1 MSPLA
6 RRLKA
11 LGPAPL
17 PPSREVKFPAPSGGP
32 RTARRP
38 GQVLLCS
45 PGRRP
50 LDTNFCWPSGAALR
64 RGRRQ
69 RVTPGRVRPG
79 LSTRR
84 AACAP
89 AADGPLPA
97 LVVQRRLSA
106 RRSSASLNGPGTCG
120 CHLKPSI
127 RWSIMRSQ
135 LIHKNVCIL
144 YTRTPKRDTSPKKRI
159 ACEHPQCK
167 KGMVAIFTEINYS
180 RCVFRTTNLLASTS
194 TRPYGTDDL

>member
-17 PPSREVKFPAPSGGP
+17 PPSREVKFPAPSGG
-32 RTARRP
+32 RRIARRP

-50 LDTNFCWPSGAALR
+50 LGTNFCWPSGAALR

-106 RRSSASLNGPGTCG
+106 RRSSASLNGPGTCV
-120 CHLKPSI
+120 CVFVT
-127 RWSIMRSQ
+127 SQ
-135 LIHKNVCIL
+135 AVDPLEHNAI
-144 YTRTPKRDTSPKKRI
+144 PPEPKKGI

-167 KGMVAIFTEINYS
+167 KGMVTIFTEINYD
-180 RCVFRTTNLLASTS
+180 RRVFRTTNLLASTS
-194 TRPYGTDDL
+194 TRQRD